1 MLLVQAL
8 GGTMLNLVGCPIQLT
23 RYFSGTDEGV
33 GKLVDLAAR
42 GIGLNSPASKDD
54 VAH

>member
-1 MLLVQAL
+1 MLLVQVL
-8 GGTMLNLVGCPIQLT
+8 GETMLNHELT
-23 RYFSGTDEGV
+23 HYFPGTGEGV
-33 GKLVDLAAR
+33 RNLVNSAAS